1 MTSEELNTI
10 KIHQTSQ
17 SIIETFK
24 KCSVFAVNVII
35 QWHLLEYKADC
46 CIFAQDLVMVENL
59 HLIHGRNKK
68 LIWPI
73 KKNLRLSVSLVL
85 MFYRK
90 IK

>member
-24 KCSVFAVNVII
+24 KCSVFAVNANI

-59 HLIHGRNKK
+59 HLVRGEIKSLSGLLKK
-68 LIWPI
+68 I
-73 KKNLRLSVSLVL
+73 
-85 MFYRK
+85 
-90 IK
+90 

>member
-1 MTSEELNTI
+1 MTSEELNAI

-59 HLIHGRNKK
+59 HLVCGEIKSLSGLLKK
-68 LIWPI
+68 I
-73 KKNLRLSVSLVL
+73 
-85 MFYRK
+85 
-90 IK
+90 

>member
-24 KCSVFAVNVII
+24 KCSVFAVNVTI

-59 HLIHGRNKK
+59 HLRHGEIKSLSGLLKK
-68 LIWPI
+68 I
-73 KKNLRLSVSLVL
+73 
-85 MFYRK
+85 
-90 IK
+90 